1 MTERSYQ
8 DAVQVL
14 RQRMSGRWE
23 GLEANGRDEMV
34 RILKEDLGYDSARAN
49 DVIDAMIESGTLRY
63 YSAGAEPVA
72 LPGDAW
78 LEVRITPANAH
89 TEAGQPTIAERR
101 RATGLPV
108 VLEIVQTCDFEALVT
123 WVLAVR
129 SPESFRLARFGD
141 PSRLVVDVRHPR

>member
-23 GLEANGRDEMV
+23 GLEANGRDEML

-63 YSAGAEPVA
+63 YSAGAEPVV
-72 LPGDAW
+72 LPGAP
-78 LEVRITPANAH
+78 VGTSASGGPVTPVPVAPAGGYWQIGEGAAGESGRKGQVDP
-89 TEAGQPTIAERR
+89 TE
-101 RATGLPV
+101 
-108 VLEIVQTCDFEALVT
+108 
-123 WVLAVR
+123 
-129 SPESFRLARFGD
+129 
-141 PSRLVVDVRHPR
+141 